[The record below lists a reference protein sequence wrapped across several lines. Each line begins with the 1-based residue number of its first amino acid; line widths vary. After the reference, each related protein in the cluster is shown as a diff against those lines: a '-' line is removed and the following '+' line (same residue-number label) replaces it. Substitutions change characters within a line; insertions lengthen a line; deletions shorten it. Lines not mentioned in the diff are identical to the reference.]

1 MAGRSDVD
9 LLEDLLVMEQRL
21 ISMYEA
27 GLRRDV
33 VAADLA
39 EELLEQER
47 LHVRGLQRALSGA
60 GSRSP
65 RAVAPS
71 PALTAALGSRDAFAR
86 FALELEAEAVSA
98 YVDAAAAIRDPKLRQ
113 PLGSIMACE
122 AAHRVALRDALGAR
136 PLVDYSG

>member
-1 MAGRSDVD
+1 MAGRSDVG
-9 LLEDLLVMEQRL
+9 LLEDLLVMEQQL

-33 VAADLA
+33 VAVDLA

-47 LHVRGLQRALSGA
+47 LHVRGLQRALAGA

-71 PALTAALGSRDAFAR
+71 PALTAALRSRDAFAR
-86 FALELEAEAVSA
+86 FALDMETEAVSA

-122 AAHRVALRDALGAR
+122 AAHRVALRDALGER
-136 PLVDYSG
+136 PLVDYPG